1 MFEAAWNY
9 CYTPKVMDPFTGH
22 EAKGQLAVEYQAALR
37 KYAFSLYGDS
47 IREYNELLTEYHMA
61 ERIDAF
67 LNCTDQYDDKTKNIF
82 RKSAMEEF
90 VVITA

>member
-1 MFEAAWNY
+1 
-9 CYTPKVMDPFTGH
+9 MDPFTGH

-37 KYAFSLYGDS
+37 KYAVSLYGDS